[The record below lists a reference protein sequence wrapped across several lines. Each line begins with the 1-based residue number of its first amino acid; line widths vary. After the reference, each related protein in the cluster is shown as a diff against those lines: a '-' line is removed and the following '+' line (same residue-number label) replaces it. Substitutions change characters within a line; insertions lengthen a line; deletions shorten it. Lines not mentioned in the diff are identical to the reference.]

1 MAVKILIKRK
11 VPSSLLPNLLPLL
24 KEMRSMTMDQPGYI
38 SGETFRRVDR
48 EDENLVISTWQSVDD
63 WRAWVMSSERRTVQE
78 KIDSLLGS
86 ETDYEVYEYQ

>member
-11 VPSSLLPNLLPLL
+11 VPSSLLPSLLPLL
-24 KEMRSMTMDQPGYI
+24 KEMRSMTMSQPGYI

-63 WRAWVMSSERRTVQE
+63 WRAWVMSGERRTVQE
-78 KIDSLLGS
+78 KIDALLGS